1 MNLNPSTTQSRES
14 PVKYP
19 DVEVRFSG
27 EDGNAFNLVG
37 LALRALRSAG
47 VDKAERDVF
56 VAEATSGDYDHLLR
70 TCMEW
75 VNVR

>member
-1 MNLNPSTTQSRES
+1 
-14 PVKYP
+14 VKYP
-19 DVEVRFSG
+19 DVEVQLSG

-37 LALRALRSAG
+37 LVLRALRSAG

>member
-1 MNLNPSTTQSRES
+1 MNDQLES
-14 PVKYP
+14 SVKYP
-19 DVEVRFSG
+19 DVEVQFSG

-37 LALRALRSAG
+37 LVLRALRSAG

-75 VNVR
+75 VDVR

>member
-1 MNLNPSTTQSRES
+1 MNDQLES

-19 DVEVRFSG
+19 DVEVQFSG